1 MTAFHPLGAM
11 PRLSYVSPHRD
22 AQFSHRICPDCREGV
37 VKDQLESRRG
47 GP

>member
-1 MTAFHPLGAM
+1 MTAFHPPGAM

-37 VKDQLESRRG
+37 VKDQLESRRV